1 MSLYIPKEL
10 EEISKELN
18 SKGKRAIL
26 VGGSVR
32 DYFLG
37 FSIKETGN
45 MCILVCLCC
54 VELA

>member
-10 EEISKELN
+10 EEISKKLI

-32 DYFLG
+32 DHFLRL
-37 FSIKETGN
+37 SIKDYDIEVFG
-45 MCILVCLCC
+45 
-54 VELA
+54 VENN